1 MAEQN
6 QQRPP
11 IFLFTDGASSGNPGP
26 GGYGV
31 VLKCAGREMEMS
43 GGFSLTTNNRMELL
57 AVIKGLEAIRWQNAE
72 VHVYSDSSYVVNAV
86 NKGWLENWQRKGYA
100 KVKNP
105 DLWMRFARLYKLHR
119 ASESYYLVFGRKCLD
134 YSRTVFR
141 ASAGSS
147 YYLSKKR
154 EGLFARAE
162 VADKQRGIGKNNADE
177 SYLRKIMPLGNHLS
191 AQKNIC
197 LRGSEIL

>member
-1 MAEQN
+1 MAEVN

-72 VHVYSDSSYVVNAV
+72 VHVYSDSSYVVNAI
-86 NKGWLENWQRKGYA
+86 NKGWLEGWQRRGYA

-105 DLWMRFARLYKLHR
+105 DLWMRFEPLYRKHR
-119 ASESYYLVFGRKCLD
+119 VSFHWIKGHAENPYNNRCDEIAVSEW
-134 YSRTVFR
+134 
-141 ASAGSS
+141 
-147 YYLSKKR
+147 KK
-154 EGLFARAE
+154 FKA
-162 VADKQRGIGKNNADE
+162 
-177 SYLRKIMPLGNHLS
+177 
-191 AQKNIC
+191 
-197 LRGSEIL
+197 